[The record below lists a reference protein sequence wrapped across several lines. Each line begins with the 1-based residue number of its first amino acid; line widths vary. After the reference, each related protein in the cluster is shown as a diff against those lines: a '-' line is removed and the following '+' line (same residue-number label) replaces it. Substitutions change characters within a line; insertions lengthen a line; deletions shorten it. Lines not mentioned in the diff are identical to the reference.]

1 MTRSIDERAHRARI
15 APASRLSPE
24 TWLKIRWVN
33 PWVVT
38 VLSVAMVFLS
48 PLAAFCLFGAGL
60 VVQLM
65 ASTNSP
71 APVFARREG
80 EAAVFLGKD
89 DYGLP
94 VMLPIGELTRHG
106 MLIGTTGSGKTTAIR
121 TIADSIMGLGGGFCF
136 IDGKSDVTDTYEV
149 LYEII
154 EKCDRVEDLLVL
166 NFLNPSQSHTFNFMT
181 YGDADFLAE
190 IMTGFLKQAEG
201 DQVYWQER
209 GKILMKAVLTQLVY
223 RRDNPGIFGEY
234 VLTPSEVRRH
244 LSFDES
250 CRLSR
255 MKGIPCM
262 TAAAAGEGPPE
273 GAARRPA
280 RLGGI
285 PQQGPGQD
293 VPRGRGGPQAI
304 RVFRS
309 AVGRPPRSPR
319 RNVQQDLR
327 YRRSGDRHGRCGLEQ
342 PYPHRSP
349 SLPVVFDLDTSGVG
363 ETYPEYLQIA
373 LTTRWDKSGRELR
386 RDTAYVRRRRAS
398 VPFTLIADE
407 YGSYAVE
414 GFDTIL
420 AQGARWFWRHHIRPG
435 ACVALQ
441 GVGNGREAAHRKYDC
456 KIVMKVEDTD
466 TAKFL
471 AERREILFHD
481 AQHRN
486 DSRMWRAS
494 AMGRHL
500 CLSERQ
506 PR

>member
-1 MTRSIDERAHRARI
+1 MVRSIDERAHRARI
-15 APASRLSPE
+15 APASRLSPG

-71 APVFARREG
+71 APVLARREG

-89 DYGLP
+89 HYGLP

-244 LSFDES
+244 LSFDELLS
-250 CRLSR
+250 LESDERYPLYDGGGQPVKARLRALRTDCIDILLIHNATDPGLAHHEAVRAFFAGAKKVGKIRAHGFSSHGNQIAMLR
-255 MKGIPCM
+255 
-262 TAAAAGEGPPE
+262 AAARVNFYDVVMVPYNHKGSYVHSNSGRSDAWDQAELEAAIGQARERGIGVVAMKTCSGGPRPPAGGGKPDFTS
-273 GAARRPA
+273 A
-280 RLGGI
+280 LGWI
-285 PQQGPGQD
+285 LE
-293 VPRGRGGPQAI
+293 RGRVDGMAVAMANFQQI
-304 RVFRS
+304 RE
-309 AVGRPPRSPR
+309 
-319 RNVQQDLR
+319 DL
-327 YRRSGDRHGRCGLEQ
+327 
-342 PYPHRSP
+342 
-349 SLPVVFDLDTSGVG
+349 
-363 ETYPEYLQIA
+363 A
-373 LTTRWDKSGRELR
+373 
-386 RDTAYVRRRRAS
+386 AY
-398 VPFTLIADE
+398 T
-407 YGSYAVE
+407 
-414 GFDTIL
+414 
-420 AQGARWFWRHHIRPG
+420 
-435 ACVALQ
+435 
-441 GVGNGREAAHRKYDC
+441 
-456 KIVMKVEDTD
+456 
-466 TAKFL
+466 
-471 AERREILFHD
+471 
-481 AQHRN
+481 
-486 DSRMWRAS
+486 
-494 AMGRHL
+494 
-500 CLSERQ
+500 
-506 PR
+506 